1 MRTNR
6 GKTVSKKRSK
16 ESKPNIAMLVVP
28 LLILLLVGW
37 GVYKLFIKEP
47 PKSDAKT
54 ILHGPINP
62 AEGNIRAAIYFDNSA
77 SMKGY
82 ANANQ
87 NIYLDVLSDLR
98 GFYPNTNAIIGGL
111 NIPGNELIDRIRLHQ
126 IDYSAESLLYHDL
139 DIIAS
144 QAQKELEDSIKRT
157 LPLNFYLTDGI
168 MSGSDEQICKDSEYN
183 KIHAQDLQNQ
193 IRQVLANKD
202 SIGIS
207 VYQFEGSFV
216 GTYWAYDNENH
227 PINTMRYFYVIAV
240 GSRPALSNFKQKV
253 DSINSSVNE
262 TYSKFTPIAQWHAI
276 ENRVINTDL
285 LAGPQGAVNFN
296 GSEFTYKP
304 KVLNN
309 QGGCISF
316 NLDSKVFRNY
326 YIEDM
331 EILAS
336 KSMVEIDGRHVQD
349 INVNWDKKAHALTF
363 RIPITRLAKENTV
376 CLKIPRL
383 RHEWISQSS
392 TPDDKYM
399 FNTPDTKTFLFD
411 KFMQGLQSG
420 VSGASS
426 QNIYKREIILKQE

>member
-1 MRTNR
+1 
-6 GKTVSKKRSK
+6 
-16 ESKPNIAMLVVP
+16 
-28 LLILLLVGW
+28 
-37 GVYKLFIKEP
+37 
-47 PKSDAKT
+47 
-54 ILHGPINP
+54 
-62 AEGNIRAAIYFDNSA
+62 
-77 SMKGY
+77 
-82 ANANQ
+82 
-87 NIYLDVLSDLR
+87 
-98 GFYPNTNAIIGGL
+98 
-111 NIPGNELIDRIRLHQ
+111 
-126 IDYSAESLLYHDL
+126 
-139 DIIAS
+139 
-144 QAQKELEDSIKRT
+144 
-157 LPLNFYLTDGI
+157 
-168 MSGSDEQICKDSEYN
+168 
-183 KIHAQDLQNQ
+183 
-193 IRQVLANKD
+193 
-202 SIGIS
+202 
-207 VYQFEGSFV
+207 
-216 GTYWAYDNENH
+216 
-227 PINTMRYFYVIAV
+227 MRYFYVIAV

-276 ENRVINTDL
+276 ENHVINTDL
-285 LAGPQGAVNFN
+285 LVGPQGAVNFN

>member
-1 MRTNR
+1 MKTNR
-6 GKTVSKKRSK
+6 GKSINKRGK
-16 ESKPNIAMLVVP
+16 EDRTNIGMYVVP
-28 LLILLLVGW
+28 LLIFLLTGW
-37 GVYKLFIKEP
+37 GVYELFFKEGQGPVVETFLYGPTEPTKRDIK
-47 PKSDAKT
+47 AT
-54 ILHGPINP
+54 
-62 AEGNIRAAIYFDNSA
+62 IYFDNST

-87 NIYLDVLSDLR
+87 NVYLDVLSDLR
-98 GFYPNTNAIIGGL
+98 SFYPNTDAMIGGKQ
-111 NIPGNELIDRIRLHQ
+111 IRGKDLIDRIRFHQ
-126 IDYSAESLLYHDL
+126 IDYSNESLLYLDL
-139 DIIAS
+139 GVIAS
-144 QAQKELEDSIKRT
+144 QVQKDLEDSLKKT

-168 MSGSDEQICKDSEYN
+168 MSGSDKMISLDREYN
-183 KIHAQDLQNQ
+183 KIHAHDLQNQ
-193 IRQVLANKD
+193 IRDVLKD
-202 SIGIS
+202 KESVGIS
-207 VYQFEGSFV
+207 VYQFESSFV

-276 ENRVINTDL
+276 ENHVINTDL
-285 LAGPQGAVNFN
+285 LVGPQGAVNFN

-376 CLKIPRL
+376 CLTIPRL

-411 KFMQGLQSG
+411 KFLQGLQSG